1 MEKKKIIINVVI
13 YIILFIILDIFFGI
27 VYSGDTRQRE
37 NYLYIIPSILV
48 YSLIYIFILIISK
61 NTKKTNIT
69 ISIIL
74 FVFAVINHI
83 KILASGNPIF
93 ITDIEML
100 SNAGEIATL
109 AISVLTQFSTYV
121 PLIILGAI
129 LILINYVGAKEK
141 IVLKDI
147 SKATSAIICT
157 ACVLMMV
164 VVFLPIQ
171 SKDEF
176 LLKKIYRTEDRKDY
190 KAFLSNVVYYKQYGV
205 IGGLIENLL
214 ETRRYTPEN
223 YNEEILL
230 EALENAKGSENKI
243 YGKTPNILVIF
254 SEAFFDITQISE
266 VEFDID
272 VTKNFKN
279 LQSEGKLFN
288 LISPAYGGLS
298 SNVEFELLTGGN
310 LAYFSNG
317 YIPFNSLYKDRK
329 SESYPSIIRELN
341 NNGYNTKIVFGRDFY
356 NSERQYGYLGA
367 KSYEDVDNEEFH
379 KGYFNSDEYLTDL
392 MIEELENKGDEP
404 VFYFTATIQNH
415 LPFCNDKYEEYDI
428 SVVNTSLGKGETEFI
443 QSYAQGV
450 YDADK
455 QLKRIY
461 DYIQDY
467 EEDTIILFLGDHLP
481 YVSLEDE
488 DVLENLSYFNTEDE
502 MQNLYRKYNTQALI
516 LTNFEVEG
524 TAGTAYNSSP
534 DFLLNY
540 IVNNMDIELSSY
552 FKWLYD
558 FGEKLPATNK
568 FLSFSNSGEMLLNQ
582 ELTGQIK
589 EDFDFR
595 RNMQYMLFN

>member
-141 IVLKDI
+141 IVLNDI
-147 SKATSAIICT
+147 SKVTSAIICT

-230 EALENAKGSENKI
+230 EALENANKAL
-243 YGKTPNILVIF
+243 KM
-254 SEAFFDITQISE
+254 
-266 VEFDID
+266 VE
-272 VTKNFKN
+272 
-279 LQSEGKLFN
+279 
-288 LISPAYGGLS
+288 
-298 SNVEFELLTGGN
+298 
-310 LAYFSNG
+310 
-317 YIPFNSLYKDRK
+317 
-329 SESYPSIIRELN
+329 
-341 NNGYNTKIVFGRDFY
+341 
-356 NSERQYGYLGA
+356 
-367 KSYEDVDNEEFH
+367 
-379 KGYFNSDEYLTDL
+379 
-392 MIEELENKGDEP
+392 
-404 VFYFTATIQNH
+404 
-415 LPFCNDKYEEYDI
+415 DI
-428 SVVNTSLGKGETEFI
+428 SIMV
-443 QSYAQGV
+443 
-450 YDADK
+450 D
-455 QLKRIY
+455 
-461 DYIQDY
+461 
-467 EEDTIILFLGDHLP
+467 
-481 YVSLEDE
+481 
-488 DVLENLSYFNTEDE
+488 
-502 MQNLYRKYNTQALI
+502 M
-516 LTNFEVEG
+516 
-524 TAGTAYNSSP
+524 
-534 DFLLNY
+534 
-540 IVNNMDIELSSY
+540 
-552 FKWLYD
+552 
-558 FGEKLPATNK
+558 
-568 FLSFSNSGEMLLNQ
+568 
-582 ELTGQIK
+582 
-589 EDFDFR
+589 
-595 RNMQYMLFN
+595 